1 VNHVSTQLPYAMTAA
16 GVSFV
21 GYLLAGALGYFTES
35 SLALA
40 AMPVTLV
47 LMIVT
52 LTVIRSLNSGKR

>member
-1 VNHVSTQLPYAMTAA
+1 
-16 GVSFV
+16 
-21 GYLLAGALGYFTES
+21 LAGALGYFTES

-52 LTVIRSLNSGKR
+52 LTVIRSLTSRKR

>member
-1 VNHVSTQLPYAMTAA
+1 MTAA
-16 GVSFV
+16 SVSFV

-35 SLALA
+35 SLALV